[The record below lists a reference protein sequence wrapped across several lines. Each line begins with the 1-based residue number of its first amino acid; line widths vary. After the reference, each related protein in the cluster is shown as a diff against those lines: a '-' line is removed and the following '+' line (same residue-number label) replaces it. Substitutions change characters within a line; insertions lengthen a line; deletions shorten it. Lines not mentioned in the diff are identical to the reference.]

1 MSRALM
7 KQGTEAFLPTC
18 PNTMFSGGV
27 VVWGL
32 SCGVV
37 AASVVTCLVVGVVG
51 EGVGDEVG
59 MSLALSD
66 VWVVIIWPRTEI
78 KNF

>member
-1 MSRALM
+1 
-7 KQGTEAFLPTC
+7 
-18 PNTMFSGGV
+18 MFSGGA

-32 SCGVV
+32 SCDVV
-37 AASVVTCLVVGVVG
+37 AASVVTCLVVGPVG

-66 VWVVIIWPRTEI
+66 VWVVII
-78 KNF
+78 

>member
-1 MSRALM
+1 
-7 KQGTEAFLPTC
+7 
-18 PNTMFSGGV
+18 MFSGGV

-37 AASVVTCLVVGVVG
+37 AVSVVTCLVVGVVG

-66 VWVVIIWPRTEI
+66 VWVVII
-78 KNF
+78 

>member
-1 MSRALM
+1 
-7 KQGTEAFLPTC
+7 
-18 PNTMFSGGV
+18 MFSGGA

-37 AASVVTCLVVGVVG
+37 AASVVTCLVVVPVG
-51 EGVGDEVG
+51 EGAGDEVG

-66 VWVVIIWPRTEI
+66 VWVVII
-78 KNF
+78 